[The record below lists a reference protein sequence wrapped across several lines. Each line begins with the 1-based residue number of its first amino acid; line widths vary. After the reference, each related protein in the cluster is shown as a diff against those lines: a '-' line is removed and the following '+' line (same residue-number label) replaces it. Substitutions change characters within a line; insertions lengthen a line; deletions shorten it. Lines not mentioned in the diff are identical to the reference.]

1 MKMREMN
8 PSIRPYERLETYGA
22 EALSDEELLAIMIR
36 TGTKG
41 CSARDVASR
50 LLSQSAFA
58 SGLGGLSK
66 VSLEELSEMSGI
78 GRVKAI
84 QLKACFEIGRR
95 AFAENC
101 PIEESQFNN
110 TEMAQKY
117 FEGKMSFLESEEV
130 HVALL
135 NVKNRLIA
143 HDVICRGGINNLS
156 FIAKELFRLAV
167 RTNASGV
174 IIAHNHPSG
183 DVTPSK
189 EDVETTTKLIESGKT
204 IGIEI
209 LDHIIVGQGRSVSMM
224 NEGLMEV

>member
-1 MKMREMN
+1 MKMRDMN
-8 PSIRPYERLETYGA
+8 PCIRPYERLENYGA

-41 CSARDVASR
+41 NSARDVAN
-50 LLSQSAFA
+50 LMMSQSAFA
-58 SGLGGLSK
+58 TGLGGLSK
-66 VSLEELSEMSGI
+66 ISLEELSEMSGI

-95 AFAENC
+95 AMAEQGL
-101 PIEESQFNN
+101 EDESCFKN

-156 FIAKELFRLAV
+156 FMTKELFRLAV

-183 DVTPSK
+183 DITPSK
-189 EDVETTTKLIESGKT
+189 EDIETTVKLIKCGKT
-204 IGIEI
+204 IGIDI
-209 LDHIIVGQGRSVSMM
+209 LDHIIVGQGRSVSLM
-224 NEGLMEV
+224 NEGLIEV